1 MSTGE
6 KIGKFMIKDSVDNT
20 MPRWLS
26 FTSTIDVRLR
36 VINLLRDLFWGK
48 FLSSRLVNQ
57 CNLRI

>member
-6 KIGKFMIKDSVDNT
+6 KNGKFMIKDSVNNK

-36 VINLLRDLFWGK
+36 VINLLRDLFLGDISLLLTGK
-48 FLSSRLVNQ
+48 TRNFN
-57 CNLRI
+57 